1 MSTALTLTSK
11 AQFTLN
17 KGLLE
22 HLGIKAG
29 DRIAVRKMPGR
40 KVEIEAQQSKISVD
54 ELFDILDATLRKTDK
69 KFTIEEINEAII
81 QGYVEAGMKG
91 LK

>member
-1 MSTALTLTSK
+1 MTLTSK

-22 HLGIKAG
+22 HLGVKAG
-29 DRIAVRKMPGR
+29 DSISIRKMPNG
-40 KVEIEAQQSKISVD
+40 KVEIEAKKAQITEA
-54 ELFDILDATLRKTDK
+54 ELFPLLRKTLKTDK
-69 KFTIEEINEAII
+69 KFSLEEIQEAIA
-81 QGYVEAGMKG
+81 QSYADAGVKG